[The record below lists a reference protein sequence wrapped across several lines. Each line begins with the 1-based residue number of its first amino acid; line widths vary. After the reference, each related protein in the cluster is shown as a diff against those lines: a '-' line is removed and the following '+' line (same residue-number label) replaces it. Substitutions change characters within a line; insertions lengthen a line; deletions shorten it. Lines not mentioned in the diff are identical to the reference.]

1 MSVWKSWRLTLY
13 SPKNKFSLQKR
24 LQNQIS
30 CFWHEWKWQ
39 IFSSQLSEAGR
50 RENIA
55 KIYDRDRC
63 CHICHRLSLT
73 FSFSLWWTPPPSPSE
88 DLVEKPLLWRM
99 SWPLPIE
106 VVGRWLLEG
115 LWSQISASPPVY
127 PGASAPP
134 RISNF
139 FLSKYWQL
147 PVMLYNIEVER
158 LFCPNNPSWLWVLVP
173 SAKVFFFATQLSSS
187 PRIVLSPQY
196 NFKFIEGP
204 NIF

>member
-13 SPKNKFSLQKR
+13 SPKINSLSKKGYKTKYPAFDTNGNGR
-24 LQNQIS
+24 YSL
-30 CFWHEWKWQ
+30 
-39 IFSSQLSEAGR
+39 LSFPR
-50 RENIA
+50 REGE
-55 KIYDRDRC
+55 KILPRFM
-63 CHICHRLSLT
+63 IETAAAIFVIGFLSH
-73 FSFSLWWTPPPSPSE
+73 FPFHSDEHPPSPPLL
-88 DLVEKPLLWRM
+88 LVEKPLLWRM